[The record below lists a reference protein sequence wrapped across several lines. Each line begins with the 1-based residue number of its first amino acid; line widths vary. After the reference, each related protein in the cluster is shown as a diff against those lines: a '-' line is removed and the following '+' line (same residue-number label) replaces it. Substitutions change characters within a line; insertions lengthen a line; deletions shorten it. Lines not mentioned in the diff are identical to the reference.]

1 MFAAIA
7 SLTVLGAVLGLG
19 LGVAARKFAV
29 EGDPLADE
37 IAALMPGSN
46 CGQCGMAGCAVAAKA
61 IAEGTATAT
70 VCPPGGK
77 ALATAIAA
85 KLGIELDPDSIED
98 AGPMVAIIKE
108 EICIGCCRCLKV
120 CPTDA
125 IVGAAKQIHN
135 VIREACTG
143 CGKCVERCPTEA
155 VTMKP
160 VAVTLQHWV
169 WPKPS
174 QIADQIAVHSADRA
188 AA

>member
-37 IAALMPGSN
+37 IEALMPGSN
-46 CGQCGMAGCAVAAKA
+46 CGQCGMAGCAAAAKA
-61 IAEGTATAT
+61 IAEGSATPT

-85 KLGIELDPDSIED
+85 RLGVSIDLDGVSDE
-98 AGPMVAIIKE
+98 GPKIVVIKE
-108 EICIGCCRCLKV
+108 EICIGCSRCLKV

-125 IVGAAKQIHN
+125 MIGAPKQIHS

-155 VTMKP
+155 AIMQP
-160 VAVTLQHWV
+160 IPVTLQHWV
-169 WPKPS
+169 WPKP
-174 QIADQIAVHSADRA
+174 AEAVA
-188 AA
+188 

>member
-1 MFAAIA
+1 MFSAIA
-7 SLTVLGAVLGLG
+7 SLTVLGALLGLG

-37 IAALMPGSN
+37 IEALMPGSN
-46 CGQCGMAGCAVAAKA
+46 CGQCGMAGCAAAAKA
-61 IAEGTATAT
+61 IAEGSATPT

-85 KLGIELDPDSIED
+85 RLGISVDL
-98 AGPMVAIIKE
+98 AGVADEGPKIAVIKE

-125 IVGAAKQIHN
+125 MIGAPKQIHN

-155 VTMKP
+155 ATMKP
-160 VAVTLQHWV
+160 VPVTLQHWV
-169 WPKPS
+169 WPKP
-174 QIADQIAVHSADRA
+174 VA
-188 AA
+188 AAA

>member
-1 MFAAIA
+1 MFSAIA
-7 SLTVLGAVLGLG
+7 SLTVLGALLGLG

-37 IAALMPGSN
+37 IEALMPGSN
-46 CGQCGMAGCAVAAKA
+46 CGQCGMAGCAAAAKA
-61 IAEGTATAT
+61 IAEGSATPT

-85 KLGIELDPDSIED
+85 RLGISVDL
-98 AGPMVAIIKE
+98 AGVADEGPKIAVIKE

-125 IVGAAKQIHN
+125 MIGAPKQIHS

-155 VTMKP
+155 AIMQP
-160 VAVTLQHWV
+160 IPVTLQHWV
-169 WPKPS
+169 WPKP
-174 QIADQIAVHSADRA
+174 AEAVT
-188 AA
+188 

>member
-7 SLTVLGAVLGLG
+7 SLTILGAVLGLG

-37 IAALMPGSN
+37 ISALMPGSN

-61 IAEGTATAT
+61 IAEGSATVT

-77 ALATAIAA
+77 ALAMAIAA
-85 KLGIELDPDSIED
+85 KLGISVDLDDIAD
-98 AGPMVAIIKE
+98 NGPMMAYVKE
-108 EICIGCCRCLKV
+108 EICIGCCKCNKV

-125 IVGAAKQIHN
+125 MIGAAKQIHG

-143 CGKCVERCPTEA
+143 CGLCVERCPTEA
-155 VTMKP
+155 AQMQP
-160 VAVTLQHWV
+160 VPITLQHWV
-169 WPKPS
+169 WPKPAS
-174 QIADQIAVHSADRA
+174 VTNPASA
-188 AA
+188 

>member
-7 SLTVLGAVLGLG
+7 SLTVLGAILGLG
-19 LGVAARKFAV
+19 LGVAARKFVV

-61 IAEGTATAT
+61 IAEGNATAT

-125 IVGAAKQIHN
+125 MIGAAKQIHS

-155 VTMKP
+155 AVMQP
-160 VAVTLQHWV
+160 LPVTLQHWV
-169 WPKPS
+169 WPKPAS
-174 QIADQIAVHSADRA
+174 VNSMTSATKPA